1 MFKIVQRGSEHG
13 SDQEQPYPSK
23 RLQGSAK
30 QGSGSVKKDSGH
42 EGQKLT
48 STEQIKKSSPQR
60 SPQMEASIQLIDDEL
75 ELLDS
80 IKEFIC
86 DGNKRYTV
94 VGAIGSQGLFH
105 LFGHVG
111 W

>member
-1 MFKIVQRGSEHG
+1 VQRGSEHG

-48 STEQIKKSSPQR
+48 STEQIKKSSPQSSYYNTSIKFFMLAPSSVLG

-80 IKEFIC
+80 IK
-86 DGNKRYTV
+86 
-94 VGAIGSQGLFH
+94 VGLIY
-105 LFGHVG
+105 